1 MRNLVIET
9 LNGFS
14 ERSFRLIGVEK
25 RLYTSLHYT
34 VAWFDLGARCILS
47 LWITFRIGHEAMIL
61 THCFFTIVLQF
72 SSNELNI
79 HWLQSII
86 WQSNNF
92 LKRLRQWI
100 MPLDKT
106 SLQLAWFCAIYCF
119 VWLFSFVICLPVVRF
134 VCSQPQ
140 SIKCLFQVWSKEI
153 QTEWSHWSNGFSMEV
168 MIGSLACFALWR
180 TFSQPFVRYQGF
192 LYISFAWHLWQ
203 NLSLNHHFVYRYCKL
218 LSGLVSLKG
227 KSISFYH

>member
-1 MRNLVIET
+1 MDLVKDHLGWLGWKRGST
-9 LNGFS
+9 L
-14 ERSFRLIGVEK
+14 V
-25 RLYTSLHYT
+25 YT
-34 VAWFDLGARCILS
+34 VAWFDLGARYILS

-61 THCFFTIVLQF
+61 TQCFFTIVLQF

-79 HWLQSII
+79 HWIQSII
-86 WQSNNF
+86 CQSNHF
-92 LKRLRQWI
+92 LRLRQWV

-106 SLQLAWFCAIYCF
+106 YFFSLLDFAPYIALF
-119 VWLFSFVICLPVVRF
+119 VWLFIFVICLPVVRF
-134 VCSQPQ
+134 VCSQHQ
-140 SIKCLFQVWSKEI
+140 SIKCFFQYDILVWSKEI

-168 MIGSLACFALWR
+168 MIGSLACFVLWR

-218 LSGLVSLKG
+218 LSGLV
-227 KSISFYH
+227 FP